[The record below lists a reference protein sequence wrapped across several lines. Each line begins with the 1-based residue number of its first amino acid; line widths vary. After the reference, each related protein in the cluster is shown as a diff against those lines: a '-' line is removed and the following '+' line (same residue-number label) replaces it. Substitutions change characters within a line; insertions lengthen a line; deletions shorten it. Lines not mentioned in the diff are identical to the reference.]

1 MSMIDNPEIPDL
13 PGHERQRAGPR
24 LTASR
29 RLPMLSSE
37 HRHIIRFLTV
47 FASMAGVRAVRIA
60 VVFTEPHLADGVSDG
75 SP

>member
-1 MSMIDNPEIPDL
+1 
-13 PGHERQRAGPR
+13 
-24 LTASR
+24 
-29 RLPMLSSE
+29 MLSSE